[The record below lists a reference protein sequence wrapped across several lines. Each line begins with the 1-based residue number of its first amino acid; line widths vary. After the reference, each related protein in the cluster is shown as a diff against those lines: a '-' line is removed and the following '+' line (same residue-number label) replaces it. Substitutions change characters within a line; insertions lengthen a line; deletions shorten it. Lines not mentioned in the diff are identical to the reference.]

1 MTEGRVNPNSPLM
14 AKPEKVARQIDRA
27 IRRRK
32 NVLYTPFLWRVIM
45 SVVRALPEPIF
56 KRLKL

>member
-27 IRRRK
+27 IRWRK

-45 SVVRALPEPIF
+45 LVVRALPEPIF